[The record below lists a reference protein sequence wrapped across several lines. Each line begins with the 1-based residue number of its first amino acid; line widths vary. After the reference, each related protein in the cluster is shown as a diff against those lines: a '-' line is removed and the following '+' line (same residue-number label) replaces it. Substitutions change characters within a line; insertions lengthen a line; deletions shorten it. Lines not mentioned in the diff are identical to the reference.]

1 MIDMTNK
8 KVGLLT
14 ILYRDNTKPTGKGKE
29 VFWICK
35 CECGQLTSVRGSD
48 LRREKTKSCGCLN
61 KQQAKINI
69 THTINHKIK
78 QENKQLLDKTFGFLK
93 VLEVEDNIAKCQCL
107 LCGNICY
114 TKIKYL
120 KNGHKQSCGCLV
132 SKGEAK
138 ISQILKENNINFE
151 QQKTFDTCRF
161 LDTNALAKF
170 DFYLPDYNL
179 LIEFDGEQH
188 FHYTNQD
195 WNTKE
200 HFEKVQAHDEFK
212 NQWCKNN
219 NIPLIR
225 VPYWHLKNLSVK
237 DLLSDIKE

>member
-14 ILYRDNTKPTGKGKE
+14 VLHRDNTKPTGKGKE

-161 LDTNALAKF
+161 LDTNAWL
-170 DFYLPDYNL
+170 NL
-179 LIEFDGEQH
+179 IFICLIIICLLSLME
-188 FHYTNQD
+188 
-195 WNTKE
+195 
-200 HFEKVQAHDEFK
+200 
-212 NQWCKNN
+212 N
-219 NIPLIR
+219 NIFIILIKIGIPKSILKKCKPMMSLKISG
-225 VPYWHLKNLSVK
+225 VKIIIFHL
-237 DLLSDIKE
+237 